1 MTRERRQDVL
11 TIALILS
18 LIVHVGLMWMM
29 SPRVLTTVTNV
40 RSERAKHGPMKVTEF
55 KEKVAPLTLA
65 DVEDIAPEKEM
76 PEASSVAMAPLS
88 AAARSLDSEA
98 PAEAIAAPSL
108 EIPNLTED
116 NPAIDLTPPQLSV
129 VLSADATEKS
139 FSMPKFESVKAAM
152 TSHKAPSYEAGNVP
166 LLTQV
171 KMPTAQASHLIPELD
186 LQVAPEIPLDVQET
200 LDSKNKFKPSDKI
213 FEQVD
218 EKVVA
223 DEKSAVRRILN
234 VRSTSDLRQMAN
246 LSYFSA
252 ETPEWNYFRVH
263 LTPKAANL
271 PIVPKDFVVLLD
283 ASGSIGQDRIKSCRK
298 AAREILRSCSNTGD
312 RFNLVAFREKFAY
325 AFNTWQTC
333 NQQSFDV
340 ADAWLGRLAAHGR
353 TDVFSSIR
361 SVLTL
366 PRQPERPLIALVVTD
381 GDANA
386 GVSKTSSILS
396 NFSRLNDGLI
406 SVYMY
411 GVKASAN
418 RELIDVLTQGNRGES
433 FVYDGYWW
441 KAGSGVETLATRFR
455 DPVVT
460 DLRII
465 PASDTP
471 AEIYPRLLKNLYL
484 GNLVE
489 FTGRVPKSV
498 KKVSFSLR
506 GLHGPNAY
514 EAYYTLDLTT
524 GIFDR
529 MIPADWQSSQ
539 VIDQKLG
546 FQADK

>member
-18 LIVHVGLMWMM
+18 LVVHVGIMWTMR
-29 SPRVLTTVTNV
+29 PRVLTTVSSSRT
-40 RSERAKHGPMKVTEF
+40 ERPTRGPMKVTEF
-55 KEKVAPLTLA
+55 KEKTAPLTLA
-65 DVEDIAPEKEM
+65 DVEDVAPEKEM
-76 PEASSVAMAPLS
+76 PEASVAPILPF
-88 AAARSLDSEA
+88 AAAHTLDAEA
-98 PAEAIAAPSL
+98 PAEVTAAPSL
-108 EIPNLTED
+108 EIPKLAEEH
-116 NPAIDLTPPQLSV
+116 PATDLTPPQLSV
-129 VLSADATEKS
+129 VLSADAVEKS
-139 FSMPKFESVKAAM
+139 FSMPKFESAHAAI
-152 TSHKAPSYEAGNVP
+152 TSLEAPRYEADNVP

-171 KMPTAQASHLIPELD
+171 KMPAAQPSHPIPELD
-186 LQVAPEIPLDVQET
+186 LKVAPEIPPEVQDV
-200 LDSKNKFKPSDKI
+200 LDSTNTFKPSDKI

-223 DEKSAVRRILN
+223 DEKSAVQRILN
-234 VRSTSDLRQMAN
+234 VRSAADMGQMAN
-246 LSYFSA
+246 LAYFSA

-263 LTPKAANL
+263 LTPKAMNL

-333 NQQSFDV
+333 NQQSFAA

-386 GVSKTSSILS
+386 GVSSTSAILS

-460 DLRII
+460 DLRIV

-484 GNLVE
+484 GNSVE

-506 GLHGPNAY
+506 GLHGATAY
-514 EAYYTLDLTT
+514 EGYYTLDLTT

-529 MIPADWQSSQ
+529 MIPADWQSSKN
-539 VIDQKLG
+539 IDQMLG

>member
-11 TIALILS
+11 TVALILS

-29 SPRVLTTVTNV
+29 RPRVLATVSPA
-40 RSERAKHGPMKVTEF
+40 RAERPTRGPMKVTEF
-55 KEKVAPLTLA
+55 KEKMAPLTLA
-65 DVEDIAPEKEM
+65 DVEDVAPEKEM
-76 PEASSVAMAPLS
+76 PEASVAALLPT
-88 AAARSLDSEA
+88 AAAAQALDAES
-98 PAEAIAAPSL
+98 PAEALAAPSL
-108 EIPNLTED
+108 EIPKLAEE
-116 NPAIDLTPPQLSV
+116 NPAMDLTPPQLSV
-129 VLSADATEKS
+129 VLSADAAEKS
-139 FSMPKFESVKAAM
+139 FSMPKFEASTVATTSLAAP
-152 TSHKAPSYEAGNVP
+152 HYEADNVP
-166 LLTQV
+166 LLTQAQV
-171 KMPTAQASHLIPELD
+171 PTVQLAHPMPELD
-186 LQVAPEIPLDVQET
+186 LKVAPEIPPEVQES
-200 LDSKNKFKPSDKI
+200 LDSKNTFKPSDQI

-234 VRSTSDLRQMAN
+234 VRSTSDLGQMAN
-246 LSYFSA
+246 LTYFSA

-263 LTPKAANL
+263 LMPKGMDL
-271 PIVPKDFVVLLD
+271 PVVPKDFVVLLD
-283 ASGSIGQDRIKSCRK
+283 ASGSIGQDRIRSCRK

-333 NQQSFDV
+333 NQQSFDA

-353 TDVFSSIR
+353 TDVFATIR

-386 GVSKTSSILS
+386 GVSSTAAILS

-433 FVYDGYWW
+433 CVYDGYWW

-484 GNLVE
+484 GNSVE

-498 KKVSFSLR
+498 KKISFSLR
-506 GLHGPNAY
+506 GLHGATAY
-514 EAYYTLDLTT
+514 EGYYTLDLTK

-529 MIPADWQSSQ
+529 MIPADWQAAQ
-539 VIDQKLG
+539 IIDQKLG
-546 FQADK
+546 FQPNK